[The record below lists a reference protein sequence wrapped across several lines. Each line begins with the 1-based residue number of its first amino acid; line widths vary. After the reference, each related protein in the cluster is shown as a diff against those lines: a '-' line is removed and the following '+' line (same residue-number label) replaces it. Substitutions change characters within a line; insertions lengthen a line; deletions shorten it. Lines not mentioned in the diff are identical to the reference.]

1 MFKLF
6 IILFSLLLSEED
18 MLPNTFLKDLDNNK
32 RDIYEFLENGPVV
45 INFWFLACEPCKKEM
60 VYLDEFNIK
69 YAKYGF
75 KVVSVNID
83 NSRTFNRVEPFVNS
97 KKYSFTVLSDPKSL
111 FFRKV
116 GARICPYLLVID
128 QDGKIIH
135 RHSGYNPGDE
145 IKLEKEIVSLIMPQ
159 LKADTTLVDT
169 TIIKL
174 IQSETLE
181 EDIPDNQ

>member
-1 MFKLF
+1 MLKLL
-6 IILFSLLLSEED
+6 IILFSFLLSEED
-18 MLPNTFLKDLDNNK
+18 MLPKTILKDLDNDK
-32 RDIYEFLENGPVV
+32 RDIYEFLENGPAV

-60 VYLDEFNIK
+60 VYLDEFNTK

-75 KVVSVNID
+75 KVVSVNTD
-83 NSRTFNRVEPFVNS
+83 NSRTFNRVEPYVNS

-116 GARICPYLLVID
+116 GARICPYLIVVD
-128 QDGKIIH
+128 QEGKIIN

-145 IKLEKEIVSLIMPQ
+145 IKLEKEIVSLMMPQ

-174 IQSETLE
+174 LQP
-181 EDIPDNQ
+181 DIPKDITPDSE